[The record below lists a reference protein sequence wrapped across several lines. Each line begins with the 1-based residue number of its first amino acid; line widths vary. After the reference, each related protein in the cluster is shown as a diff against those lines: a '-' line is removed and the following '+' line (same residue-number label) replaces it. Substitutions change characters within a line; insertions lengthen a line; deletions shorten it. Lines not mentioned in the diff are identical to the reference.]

1 MEILAEKN
9 AIGIT
14 HQNERVDVILQLW
27 EDGRIMGRVLPD
39 GAWVMLKQLDRR
51 VVPTIWEMHFNQ
63 LEGFHFSNL
72 LTEKTSDE
80 HKRSKGRKRAN
91 KGSL

>member
-1 MEILAEKN
+1 
-9 AIGIT
+9 
-14 HQNERVDVILQLW
+14 
-27 EDGRIMGRVLPD
+27 
-39 GAWVMLKQLDRR
+39 VMFKQLDRR